1 MGVVKMNRPETLVI
15 QAPAKINLSLDI
27 LRRRKDGYHD
37 LCMVMQQIALCDLV
51 RMRIIPESGIRLST
65 NADFLPVNHQNIAW
79 QAAELLGNR
88 AGINLSDSGVEIVI
102 EKRIPVS
109 AGLAGGSA
117 DAAAVL
123 KGLNQLWRLGLSLGE
138 LQKFG
143 LELGADVPYCLQGG
157 TALAEGIGEQL
168 TPLRMAKDL
177 WVVLVKPPV
186 SISTKEVYNR
196 FNPEHVMQRPD
207 TIALIDAMNRFELT
221 AMAGAMANVLESVTL
236 SMVPEISEIKSKMIE
251 YNAFASFMTGSGP
264 TVFGLFRTAEKAR
277 AAGTKLSRLYR
288 EVHITQTVR
297 N

>member
-1 MGVVKMNRPETLVI
+1 MNQSDTLVL

-37 LCMVMQQIALCDLV
+37 LCMVMQQISLCDLV
-51 RMRIIPESGIRLST
+51 HIRILPEPGIRLST

-79 QAAELLGNR
+79 KAAELLGTKS
-88 AGINLSDSGVEIVI
+88 GINLSDSGVELII
-102 EKRIPVS
+102 DKRIPVS

-123 KGLNQLWRLGLSLGE
+123 KGLNQLWRLGMSLGE

-168 TPLRMAKDL
+168 TPLKMAKDL

-196 FNPEHVMQRPD
+196 FKPEEVKKRPD
-207 TIALIDAMNRFELT
+207 TISLINAMSRFDLT
-221 AMAGAMANVLESVTL
+221 AMADAMANVLESVTIET
-236 SMVPEISEIKSKMIE
+236 VPEINEIKRKMLE

-264 TVFGLFRTAEKAR
+264 TVFGLFKTAEKAR
-277 AAGTKLSRLYR
+277 AAGTKMSRLYR

-297 N
+297 R